1 MAYED
6 IYLHG
11 YHHSCLVDDKNVVLR
26 NGISDWIPVTSGV
39 PQGSI
44 LDPLLFFV
52 VVNDLPSI
60 ALSTAKLFSD
70 DTKLYKQIINIMDC
84 GILQDDLNEFSA
96 WSKIWLIKFNAIKCI
111 VLRLREAIR

>member
-1 MAYED
+1 MPYFPIFSSLYVPSGILVAFRYFGAFR
-6 IYLHG
+6 YLYG
-11 YHHSCLVDDKNVVLR
+11 
-26 NGISDWIPVTSGV
+26 P